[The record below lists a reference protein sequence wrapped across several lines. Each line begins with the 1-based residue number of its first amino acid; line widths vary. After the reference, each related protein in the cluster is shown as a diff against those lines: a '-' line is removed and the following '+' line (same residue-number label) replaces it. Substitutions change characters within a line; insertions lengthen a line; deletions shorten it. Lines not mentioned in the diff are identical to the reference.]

1 MNRSGSPWQLS
12 RVTPAN
18 ARDLMKSLLNQPARR
33 KQFQW
38 LKVQRGAKVGDA
50 RAAARSQGIAEPN
63 GVARGHP
70 EARGQI
76 ATGPLGTNPLLV
88 DMPNDDAAPVNVGA
102 DAASQLHIVEKDY
115 GHALLAL

>member
-1 MNRSGSPWQLS
+1 LAERLPQDTRLLS
-12 RVTPAN
+12 
-18 ARDLMKSLLNQPARR
+18 
-33 KQFQW
+33 W
-38 LKVQRGAKVGDA
+38 LPDELQRPHEAVEPRHATRGHQGVGWKT

>member
-1 MNRSGSPWQLS
+1 MNSSGPTWQLS
-12 RVTPAN
+12 RVT
-18 ARDLMKSLLNQPARR
+18 RDAGINV
-33 KQFQW
+33 W
-38 LKVQRGAKVGDA
+38 CNVGLRWEM
-50 RAAARSQGIAEPN
+50 RAAAHSQGIAEPN

-115 GHALLAL
+115 GHALLVL